1 MNKNIII
8 GIAGGTA
15 SGKTTIAYS
24 IEKAFS
30 IDEVVIIKQ
39 DNYYKSQDHLSEA
52 ERVNTDYD
60 HPNAFDFDLLVEQM
74 TMLKNGQAIEQPN
87 YDFTQ
92 HTRLKETTHVEPAKV
107 IIIEGILVFAETRLT
122 NLMDIK
128 VFVDTEADLRF
139 IRRLLRDTAE
149 RGRTI
154 DQSIH
159 QYVETAKPG
168 HDRFIEPS
176 KKLADIIIPYTHHN
190 TVATKMLIDKVHYII
205 QQK

>member
-15 SGKTTIAYS
+15 SGKTTIAHS

-30 IDEVVIIKQ
+30 SDEVVIIKQ
-39 DNYYKSQDHLSEA
+39 DNYYKSQEHLSES
-52 ERVNTDYD
+52 ERVNVDYD

-74 TMLKNGQAIEQPN
+74 SQLKKSHPIEQPN

-92 HTRLKETTHVEPAKV
+92 HTRIDKKTIVNPAKV
-107 IIIEGILVFAETRLT
+107 IIIEGILVFADLRLT

-139 IRRLLRDTAE
+139 IRRLLRDTTE

-154 DQSIH
+154 QQSIT
-159 QYVETAKPG
+159 QYIETAKPG

-176 KKLADIIIPYTHHN
+176 KKMADLIIPYTIHN
-190 TVATKMLIDKVHYII
+190 TVAINMLIDKVRYII
-205 QQK
+205 QQH

>member
-1 MNKNIII
+1 
-8 GIAGGTA
+8 
-15 SGKTTIAYS
+15 
-24 IEKAFS
+24 
-30 IDEVVIIKQ
+30 Q
-39 DNYYKSQDHLSEA
+39 DNYYKSQNHLTEA

-74 TMLKNGQAIEQPN
+74 TDLKKGHSIEQPN

-92 HTRLKETTHVEPAKV
+92 HTRFTQKTKINPAKV
-107 IIIEGILVFAETRLT
+107 IIIEGILVFADERLT

-128 VFVDTEADLRF
+128 VFVDTEPDLRF
-139 IRRLLRDTAE
+139 IRRLLRDTSE

-159 QYVETAKPG
+159 QYIETAKPG

-176 KKLADIIIPYTHHN
+176 KKLADIIIPYTIHN
-190 TVATKMLIDKVHYII
+190 TVAIEMLIDKVRYIV
-205 QQK
+205 Q